1 MKHLSTKLLAA
12 LLCLC
17 MGLFLLPGAARAVN
31 YLEGTVSSDYSLTD
45 DSEISAG
52 KNFAVERNISLNG
65 HSLTVRGSLLL
76 AASSRVTISGSSSGT
91 IYNYWSISLP
101 VSDLSLSDGA
111 VFYNYGSLLFFT
123 SSGAVTTDATS
134 KFYDLS
140 LKSLALSAGTLSP
153 SFYKATY
160 SYTATV
166 PSSTSSLTVTP
177 TLSTGTGVVGMTV
190 GGTAAASGSPT
201 TVNLSYGINTIPI
214 VITANDT
221 AGTTNTYTLTVTRQH
236 SITVTTQPAA
246 ASTFPLGGV
255 SGSLSAAATISN
267 SATPTY
273 NWYACNAGGTIS
285 GGSLGTGATFAI
297 PTGLTAGT
305 YYYLCQVS
313 AAGATAVNSSV
324 ARVTVTAPH
333 SITVTTQP
341 AAASTFPLG
350 GVSGS
355 LSAAATV
362 SNSATPTYNWYACNA
377 GGTISGGSLGTGAT
391 FAIPTGLT
399 AGTYYYLCQVS
410 AAGVTAVNSSVA
422 RVTVTAPVTY
432 PKTGDDSHTGLWL
445 GLALLSG
452 MGLALLARSRKR
464 HVRSR

>member
-31 YLEGTVSSDYSLTD
+31 YLEGDVMNDYNLTD

-52 KNFAVERNISLNG
+52 KTFYVSENLFL
-65 HSLTVRGSLLL
+65 HDYSLTVRGTLHLGSPTG
-76 AASSRVTISGSSSGT
+76 TIIDSDTLGT
-91 IYNYWSISLP
+91 IYNYGLILFANLGPSLE
-101 VSDLSLSDGA
+101 
-111 VFYNYGSLLFFT
+111 YGSVLYNFGLLEFGT
-123 SSGAVTTDATS
+123 SGGSVTTDATS

-153 SFYKATY
+153 AFEADVY

-166 PSSTSSLTVTP
+166 PSSTSSLTFRP
-177 TLSTGTGVVGMTV
+177 TLSTGTGVAGMIV
-190 GGTAAASGSPT
+190 DGTAAGSGSPI
-201 TVNLSYGINTIPI
+201 TVNLSYGDNTIPI
-214 VITANDT
+214 LIIANDT
-221 AGTTNTYTLTVTRQH
+221 AGTTNTYTLTVTRPH
-236 SITVTTQPAA
+236 FTFTTQPAA
-246 ASTFPLGGV
+246 ATSQTEG
-255 SGSLSAAATISN
+255 SIAGSLSAAAT
-267 SATPTY
+267 AAPGFTPAY

-285 GGSLGTGATFAI
+285 GGSLGTGATFAV

-452 MGLALLARSRKR
+452 AGLALLARSRKR